1 MSEEPSVRRG
11 STELWRPADPAFRA
25 DPYPYYA
32 ELRTTDP
39 VHRLDPYTVVVTR
52 HSDVASTLRGP
63 EFARDIERHSAAPA
77 DDPVSR
83 RRQERVEVAMVIL
96 PIRFTMVYSIR
107 QQPIR

>member
-63 EFARDIERHSAAPA
+63 EFARDIERHSA
-77 DDPVSR
+77 
-83 RRQERVEVAMVIL
+83 
-96 PIRFTMVYSIR
+96 
-107 QQPIR
+107 